1 MYNQNCCCSVAK
13 LCLTHWDPVDC
24 SIPGFPVVH
33 RVLEFAQVHVH
44 QVSDIIW
51 SSNPLLPSSP
61 FVFSLSQNQVFS
73 SESVLHIRWLKTWS
87 LSISPSNE
95 YWRLVFF
102 RIDWFDL
109 LAVQGTLKCLLQH
122 HNLKASTSWYSAF
135 FYGLTLTLIHIWQNQ
150 LFGQREII
158 PQKLWISEWR
168 NNINFKYLCVFLL
181 YQISISFVALN
192 NTNLLSFTFCRSEV

>member
-13 LCLTHWDPVDC
+13 LCLTRWDPVDC

-44 QVSDIIW
+44 QVSDITW
-51 SSNPLLPSSP
+51 SSHPLLPSSP

-73 SESVLHIRWLKTWS
+73 SESVLHIRWLKNWS

-122 HNLKASTSWYSAF
+122 HNLKASTSRHSAF
-135 FYGLTLTLIHIWQNQ
+135 FYCLTLTFIHIWQNQ
-150 LFGQREII
+150 LLGQREIM
-158 PQKLWISEWR
+158 PQKLWISE
-168 NNINFKYLCVFLL
+168 
-181 YQISISFVALN
+181 
-192 NTNLLSFTFCRSEV
+192 

>member
-13 LCLTHWDPVDC
+13 LCLTRWDPVDC

-44 QVSDIIW
+44 QVSDITW
-51 SSNPLLPSSP
+51 SSHPLLPSSP

-73 SESVLHIRWLKTWS
+73 SESVLHIRWLKNWS

-109 LAVQGTLKCLLQH
+109 LQSKGLSKVLSNTIAQKHQFI
-122 HNLKASTSWYSAF
+122 SAF
-135 FYGLTLTLIHIWQNQ
+135 FMVQHSHLSMTKGKIIAFTIQTFIGKVMSQ
-150 LFGQREII
+150 LF
-158 PQKLWISEWR
+158 
-168 NNINFKYLCVFLL
+168 NI
-181 YQISISFVALN
+181 
-192 NTNLLSFTFCRSEV
+192 LSRGS